1 MFKKISNLKRLN
13 FKKGFKVFQQRLTI
27 VIIAVIAIAAI
38 VGGAI
43 YFVNQKQK
51 NAAIDNKTEATE
63 PQNKY
68 VTFLLEIYD
77 KVQQNYWEKITDDQ
91 LFQLYKLGTEKIK
104 EQIPDIQ
111 VPEVIISNDK
121 NGLKAMA
128 SSVLDKLDES
138 KKKDYSV
145 NLASIVLA
153 NLQPFGRSGL
163 YTTKKQE
170 DLQNRVYN
178 IDPNTNLYDVL
189 GVKKDA
195 PAEEIQKAAEEK
207 TAELENVAKDTSQP
221 QEKRDEA
228 EQKLALVA
236 RATET
241 LAQPEKKDKYDQ
253 QGIESTVS
261 ANLVRPD
268 ILHLKI
274 KQLSPVTYEEIQKA
288 ANDIDKSAGPELN
301 TLIIDLR
308 GNVGGS
314 IDVLPYFLGFFIGK
328 DQYAYEWYQQGNY
341 TPFKTVVGW
350 LPSLVRYKRVV
361 VLIDEQAQ
369 SSAEVMAATFKKYN
383 VGVVVGTKTKGWGT
397 IEKVFPI
404 DNQINDNET
413 YSMFLVH
420 HITLRDDNQPIEGRG
435 VDPNI
440 NINDENW
447 QDQLNAYFND
457 KTLTKTVKEI
467 WNEKS

>member
-1 MFKKISNLKRLN
+1 MFKKISSLKHLNLKRGV
-13 FKKGFKVFQQRLTI
+13 KAFQQKLIT
-27 VIIAVIAIAAI
+27 VIIVVIAIAAI
-38 VGGAI
+38 VGGAV
-43 YFVNQKQK
+43 YFINQRQK
-51 NAAIDNKTEATE
+51 STADNNQTKTADQ
-63 PQNKY
+63 QNKY
-68 VTFLLEIYD
+68 VSFLLEVYD
-77 KVQQNYWEKITDDQ
+77 KIQQNYWEKITDDQ

-104 EQIPDIQ
+104 EQIPEIQ

-121 NGLKAMA
+121 NGLKAMTG
-128 SSVLDKLDES
+128 SVIDKLDEA

-178 IDPNTNLYDVL
+178 IDPNTNLYDVI

-195 PAEEIQKAAEEK
+195 PVEEIQKAAQEK
-207 TAELENVAKDTSQP
+207 TAELENVANDTSQP

-228 EQKLALVA
+228 EKKLALVT
-236 RATET
+236 RAKET
-241 LAQPEKKDKYDQ
+241 LAQPEKKDQYDQ
-253 QGIESTVS
+253 QGIESTIYTK
-261 ANLVRPD
+261 LIRPD
-268 ILHLKI
+268 ILLLRI
-274 KQLSPVTYEEIQKA
+274 KQLSPVSFEELQTA
-288 ANDIDKSAGPELN
+288 ANAADKNAGPELN

-314 IDVLPYFLGFFIGK
+314 IDVMPYFLGFFIGK

-350 LPSLVRYKRVV
+350 LPSLVRFKRVV
-361 VLIDEQAQ
+361 TLIDEQVQ

-383 VGVVVGTKTKGWGT
+383 IGVVLGTKTKGWGT
-397 IEKVFPI
+397 IEKVFPLDKQI
-404 DNQINDNET
+404 DDNET
-413 YSMFLVH
+413 YSLFLVH

-435 VDPNI
+435 VDPTI

-447 QDQLNAYFND
+447 QDQLNAYYNYQ
-457 KTLTKTVKEI
+457 TLTNAVKEI
-467 WNEKS
+467 WAEKP